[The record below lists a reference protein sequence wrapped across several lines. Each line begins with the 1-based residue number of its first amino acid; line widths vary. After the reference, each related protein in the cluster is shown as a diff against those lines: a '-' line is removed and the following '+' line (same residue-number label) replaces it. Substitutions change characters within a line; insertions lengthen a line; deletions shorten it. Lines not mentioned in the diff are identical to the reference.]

1 MEKTK
6 SNNFSVR
13 VKSMLKLDFQR
24 MFKSK
29 LFYIM
34 LAVALIMPVLIL
46 VMTTMMDGSVS
57 VDPQTGVETV
67 MEGFKNVW
75 QIIGTVSGG
84 EQTATAMGITTMCN
98 INLIFFAVAVF
109 VGIFVADD
117 FRSGYSKNLF
127 TVRSDK
133 TDYVVS
139 KTITTFVAGI
149 LFLLAFFVGSMIG
162 GAIAG
167 LPFALEGINAGNIV
181 MCLLSKMILMLALV
195 PIYLVMSIIA
205 KQKLWLSILLSIA
218 GSALLFSMIPMITPL
233 NSTILNVV
241 LCIAGGAM
249 FSIGLGFVS
258 RVLLKKRDIL

>member
-1 MEKTK
+1 
-6 SNNFSVR
+6 
-13 VKSMLKLDFQR
+13 MLKVDFQR

-34 LAVALIMPVLIL
+34 FGIALVMPVLIL
-46 VMTTMMDGSVS
+46 VMTTMMDGSVM
-57 VDPQTGVETV
+57 VDRQTGEESII
-67 MEGFKNVW
+67 EGFKSVW
-75 QIIGTVSGG
+75 EIIGSVLGG
-84 EQTATAMGITTMCN
+84 EQSAESAAMGMSLTAMCN

-109 VGIFVADD
+109 VGMFVADD

-133 TDYVVS
+133 TDYVIS
-139 KTITTFVAGI
+139 KTIVTFVAGV

-162 GAIAG
+162 GGIAG
-167 LPFALEGINAGNIV
+167 LSFALVGVNAGNIV
-181 MCLLSKMILMLALV
+181 MCLLSKMVLMLAIV

-205 KQKLWLSILLSIA
+205 KQKLWLSILLSLA

-233 NSTILNVV
+233 NSGVLNVV
-241 LCIAGGAM
+241 LCLAGGAM
-249 FSIGLGFVS
+249 FSIGLGAVS